1 MMRSKT
7 AVSKMLIHVVL
18 IIGSLI
24 TLYPFAWMIFSSFK
38 STGTVMSLPPV
49 FFPKKWTFENYQ
61 IIIDNNIG
69 TYFFNSTYIA
79 LLRTIIPVYTSAI
92 LGYIFNKFE
101 FRFKN
106 IVFYT
111 MISTMMLPWI
121 VTIIPLYNLINKM
134 GLIDSHLALILPCLC
149 SSFGIFLVRS
159 FMYQV
164 PSSLMESARIDGC
177 GEFRILNQ
185 IVLPLVLPAM
195 SALGIILFLSAW
207 DDYLFPF
214 LVLNTE
220 TRFTLTVGLAKYA
233 FRHYVIDYGPVVA
246 GSVVSIIPVIVVYMI
261 FQKSI
266 VQGISLTGM
275 KG

>member
-1 MMRSKT
+1 
-7 AVSKMLIHVVL
+7 
-18 IIGSLI
+18 
-24 TLYPFAWMIFSSFK
+24 
-38 STGTVMSLPPV
+38 MSLPPQLL
-49 FFPKKWTFENYQ
+49 PKAPTLDNYKT
-61 IIIDNNIG
+61 IADNNIG
-69 TYFFNSTYIA
+69 LYFFNSVYVS
-79 LLRTIIPVYTSAI
+79 LVRTLIPVYTSAL

-106 IVFYT
+106 FMFYT

-121 VTIIPLYNLINKM
+121 VTIIPLYSLVNKA
-134 GLIDSHLALILPCLC
+134 GLIDSHLALILPWIC

-177 GEFRILNQ
+177 GEFRIFNQ
-185 IVLPLVLPAM
+185 IVLPLIAPAM
-195 SALGIILFLSAW
+195 SALGILLFLSSW

-214 LVLNTE
+214 LVLNSDAK
-220 TRFTLTVGLAKYA
+220 FTLTVGLAKYA
-233 FRHYVIDYGPVVA
+233 FKHYVIDYGPVIA
-246 GSVVSIIPVIVVYMI
+246 GSVVSIVPVIIIYLV
-261 FQKSI
+261 FQQRI